1 VISRAESRAAKET
14 SKLAN
19 EQGFEHV
26 ARTPFLCRGAKLPDR
41 RCQIDDAR
49 STMPDRRCQI
59 DDARSTGAASI
70 AWRTDRAAI

>member
-1 VISRAESRAAKET
+1 MNRGSST
-14 SKLAN
+14 SL
-19 EQGFEHV
+19 EPLFFVGVPSCQIDD
-26 ARTPFLCRGAKLPDR
+26 ARSTMPDR

>member
-1 VISRAESRAAKET
+1 MPRGERKRRNWPMNRGSST
-14 SKLAN
+14 SL
-19 EQGFEHV
+19 EPLFFVGV
-26 ARTPFLCRGAKLPDR
+26 PS
-41 RCQIDDAR
+41 CQIDDAR